1 MHGITIARGAL
12 NSAVGTEGGQGTGAL
27 DFRGWALERKLQQT
41 QDTTVGYGNP
51 VRWRG
56 RLLLFFPRI
65 VSALEVPD
73 DFGVIETELPR
84 VLTGE
89 ALEVELAREP
99 IEVLLFDP
107 GKIPGRDSGLLRNPT
122 KLEILLFAQVL

>member
-1 MHGITIARGAL
+1 MCK
-12 NSAVGTEGGQGTGAL
+12 VGKEL
-27 DFRGWALERKLQQT
+27 DFRGWALERKLQQA

-56 RLLLFFPRI
+56 RLVLFFPRI

-73 DFGVIETELPR
+73 DFGLIETELPR

-99 IEVLLFDP
+99 IEVLFFDP
-107 GKIPGRDSGLLRNPT
+107 ARYQLVILVSGMSPGC
-122 KLEILLFAQVL
+122 